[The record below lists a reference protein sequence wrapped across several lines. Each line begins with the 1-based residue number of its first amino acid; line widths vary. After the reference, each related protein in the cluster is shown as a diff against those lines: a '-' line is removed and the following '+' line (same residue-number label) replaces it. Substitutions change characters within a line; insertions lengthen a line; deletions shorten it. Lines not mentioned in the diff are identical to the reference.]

1 VGRAGGVKREPLHP
15 VLGGGPL
22 LIGHRGAAG
31 LVPENTMA
39 SFRDAVD
46 RWAVDMIELD
56 VRASADGRCV
66 VIHDA
71 TVDRT
76 TEGTGRVAEMSLA
89 ELKELDAGHRFMGEA
104 GDYPFRDQ
112 GIRIPT
118 IEEVLEELP
127 ETPLTVEVKIGTAQ
141 APLFEALER
150 YEARDRVVVAGMSHR
165 DRTQFGGYGGARS
178 GSTRDVR
185 WFYLLH
191 RMFAGRWWRRSCE
204 VFQVPERQGALS
216 LVTRRFVQDA
226 TRHGIPVHVW
236 TVNDPEA
243 MERLLDLGVD
253 AIITDRPDVA
263 ARVLSER
270 TGRPL
275 PPGLR

>member
-1 VGRAGGVKREPLHP
+1 VEGAGGVSPDGLHP
-15 VLGGGPL
+15 VLCGGPL

-31 LVPENTMA
+31 LVPENTLA

-56 VRASADGRCV
+56 VHVSADGHCV

-76 TEGTGRVAEMSLA
+76 TDGTGLVAELTLS
-89 ELKELDAGHRFMGEA
+89 ELKELDAGYRFEDEA
-104 GDYPFRDQ
+104 GDHPFR
-112 GIRIPT
+112 GRGHRIPT

-127 ETPLTVEVKIGTAQ
+127 DTPLTVEVKVGTAQ
-141 APLFEALER
+141 EPLCEALKR
-150 YEARDRVVVAGMSHR
+150 YGAAGRVVVAGMSHR
-165 DRTQFGGYGGARS
+165 DRTLFGGYGGVRS
-178 GSTRDVR
+178 GSNRDVR

-191 RMFAGRWWRRSCE
+191 RLFAGRLWRRSCE
-204 VFQVPERQGALS
+204 VFQVPERKGPLA

-226 TRHGIPVHVW
+226 AYHGLPVHVW
-236 TVNDPEA
+236 TVNDPAA

-253 AIITDRPDVA
+253 AIITDRPDLA
-263 ARVLSER
+263 ARVLAER
-270 TGRPL
+270 VGRPL
-275 PPGLR
+275 PPALR